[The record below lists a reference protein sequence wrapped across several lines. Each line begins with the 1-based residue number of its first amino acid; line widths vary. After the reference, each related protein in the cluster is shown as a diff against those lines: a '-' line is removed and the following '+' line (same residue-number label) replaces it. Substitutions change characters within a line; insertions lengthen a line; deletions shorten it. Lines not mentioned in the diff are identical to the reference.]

1 MVMRTGKEKRREESN
16 KEVLSFFMIGFP
28 TVLIIL
34 TGLFLDGATNSL
46 IQIALAVY
54 QFILIKQFL
63 NSYYGD

>member
-1 MVMRTGKEKRREESN
+1 MPVRKTDKRKESDKQ
-16 KEVLSFFMIGFP
+16 VLSFFMIGFP

-34 TGLFLDGATNSL
+34 TGLFMDGMVNSL